1 VIQTYEAII
10 SENGDVELLEPV
22 KLARARRALVTVLE
36 DLPVSN
42 QPRSPEVVRYSIP
55 VGKDRSI
62 EDSRRPY
69 GLAAGQFVVPDDFD
83 APLPE
88 EILREF
94 EGS

>member
-1 VIQTYEAII
+1 MVQTYEAII

-22 KLARARRALVTVLE
+22 KLARARRALVTVL
-36 DLPVSN
+36 DDSPIN
-42 QPRSPEVVRYSIP
+42 HQQHPPEVVRYSIP
-55 VGKDRSI
+55 VGKEQFI

-69 GLAAGQFVVPDDFD
+69 GLAAGQFVVPSDFD

-88 EILREF
+88 EIVREF